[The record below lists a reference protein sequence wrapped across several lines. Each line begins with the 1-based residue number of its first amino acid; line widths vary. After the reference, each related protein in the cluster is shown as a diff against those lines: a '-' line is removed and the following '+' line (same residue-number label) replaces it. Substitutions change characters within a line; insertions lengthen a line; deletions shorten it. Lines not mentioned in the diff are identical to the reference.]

1 MKKSSGLGG
10 SVVSKNILQ
19 NKGNVKWCIKD
30 QPVNAIDN
38 GWSFL
43 PEIDTDEY
51 FADALNMSICD

>member
-1 MKKSSGLGG
+1 M
-10 SVVSKNILQ
+10 
-19 NKGNVKWCIKD
+19 KWCIKD

-43 PEIDTDEY
+43 SEIDTDEY

>member
-1 MKKSSGLGG
+1 
-10 SVVSKNILQ
+10 
-19 NKGNVKWCIKD
+19 VKWCIKD